1 MEEAAG
7 HQIGAKH
14 GSHRPSVASDA
25 GGSSIGVATLARSP
39 ATITLDAASI
49 NLVMDEDDERGC
61 LEGGRQDSTVYCDGV
76 QQASED
82 PEDQTALTSRLSV
95 KHVVEVM
102 QKFDDY
108 KRWLVSEIGFEGMLN
123 LPRPGKIDLRMSAW
137 IMRKVKVKSRTIV
150 IDKERVLLFAL
161 EDFHKIFGVPCGN
174 RVVRGRD
181 GEIKNTTIEFMKQT
195 IGMNASPAH
204 NLKVAENF
212 ITRDISEES
221 SKIEKDCF
229 QISFVIFVMGYVLS
243 PGTKHEY
250 MTIDFWGALANAELI
265 SQFNWCEY
273 AVDNLMSAVMKVQT
287 EYNNKAGTIH
297 MSGCHLFFQE
307 EGPSNGKDGANQ
319 QKMKRVRFEQNEKK
333 EVGDGQSE
341 SEDDAPVYNNRV
353 MQQDHTFKGKI
364 FEDRLILYAQ
374 TVAEMVKS
382 LYDNTEEESNT
393 VFFASMEAKL
403 PRHRDETGICMIH
416 AIRQYDG
423 NKMKWPLTKNDIASF
438 RKLVAFEVFRLC
450 DEHANFVAESVPRIT
465 FDEPGE

>member
-1 MEEAAG
+1 MITADLRPSLKPSTPGRFPSPLSLPQSPNTPRPPVDLSSPPLSLQGLPQRLAGQTKVLRPRSKQGPSSGHTLAGASRPQGVAVELPRADMPLIGPRSSCRAKVEGELHADPPASGGRARMGTAPAAG
-7 HQIGAKH
+7 PKA
-14 GSHRPSVASDA
+14 
-25 GGSSIGVATLARSP
+25 
-39 ATITLDAASI
+39 AASPSYT
-49 NLVMDEDDERGC
+49 LGVKLMDEDDERGC

-123 LPRPGKIDLRMSAW
+123 LPRSGKIDLRMSAW

-297 MSGCHLFFQE
+297 MSGCHLFFQ
-307 EGPSNGKDGANQ
+307 
-319 QKMKRVRFEQNEKK
+319 
-333 EVGDGQSE
+333 
-341 SEDDAPVYNNRV
+341 
-353 MQQDHTFKGKI
+353 
-364 FEDRLILYAQ
+364 
-374 TVAEMVKS
+374 
-382 LYDNTEEESNT
+382 
-393 VFFASMEAKL
+393 
-403 PRHRDETGICMIH
+403 
-416 AIRQYDG
+416 
-423 NKMKWPLTKNDIASF
+423 NDIASF

>member
-1 MEEAAG
+1 
-7 HQIGAKH
+7 
-14 GSHRPSVASDA
+14 
-25 GGSSIGVATLARSP
+25 
-39 ATITLDAASI
+39 
-49 NLVMDEDDERGC
+49 MDEDDERGC

-76 QQASED
+76 QQALED

-123 LPRPGKIDLRMSAW
+123 LPRSGKIDLRMSAW

-297 MSGCHLFFQE
+297 MSGCHLFFQIFLLDNIDL
-307 EGPSNGKDGANQ
+307 GIFNMRHPVFPRVQCFNQKRLRQMITMAQCKQRGVLTYVLGAVRPPDSVCYTRVVAMSHYVQMLHRWCLHRNNQ
-319 QKMKRVRFEQNEKK
+319 YL
-333 EVGDGQSE
+333 
-341 SEDDAPVYNNRV
+341 ACP
-353 MQQDHTFKGKI
+353 
-364 FEDRLILYAQ
+364 
-374 TVAEMVKS
+374 
-382 LYDNTEEESNT
+382 
-393 VFFASMEAKL
+393 
-403 PRHRDETGICMIH
+403 
-416 AIRQYDG
+416 
-423 NKMKWPLTKNDIASF
+423 
-438 RKLVAFEVFRLC
+438 
-450 DEHANFVAESVPRIT
+450 
-465 FDEPGE
+465 

>member
-1 MEEAAG
+1 
-7 HQIGAKH
+7 
-14 GSHRPSVASDA
+14 
-25 GGSSIGVATLARSP
+25 
-39 ATITLDAASI
+39 
-49 NLVMDEDDERGC
+49 MDEDDERGC

-123 LPRPGKIDLRMSAW
+123 LPRSGKIDLRMSAW

-195 IGMNASPAH
+195 I
-204 NLKVAENF
+204 
-212 ITRDISEES
+212 ES

-287 EYNNKAGTIH
+287 EYNNKGDN
-297 MSGCHLFFQE
+297 SYVGCHLFFQIFLLDNIDL
-307 EGPSNGKDGANQ
+307 GIFNMRHPVFPRVQCFNQKRLRQMITMAQCKQRGVLTYVLGA
-319 QKMKRVRFEQNEKK
+319 VRPPDSVCYTRTGGVELDVE
-333 EVGDGQSE
+333 
-341 SEDDAPVYNNRV
+341 A
-353 MQQDHTFKGKI
+353 
-364 FEDRLILYAQ
+364 AQ
-374 TVAEMVKS
+374 RKVHIE
-382 LYDNTEEESNT
+382 
-393 VFFASMEAKL
+393 
-403 PRHRDETGICMIH
+403 H
-416 AIRQYDG
+416 
-423 NKMKWPLTKNDIASF
+423 DIA
-438 RKLVAFEVFRLC
+438 A
-450 DEHANFVAESVPRIT
+450 
-465 FDEPGE
+465 